1 MSTYL
6 FSFIAGDYAH
16 VEKKKDNP
24 LGVPIRIFYDK
35 EL

>member
-6 FSFIAGDYAH
+6 FSFVAGDYDY
-16 VEKKKDNP
+16 VEKKSDNP